1 MTTATRVEHDDLLGD
16 READVLRRHFKV
28 ELPPAPKPGRKAC
41 AD

>member
-1 MTTATRVEHDDLLGD
+1 MTTPTRMEHDLLGD

-28 ELPPAPKPGRKAC
+28 ELPPAPKPGREAC